1 MNLVYILGE
10 KKVQARIGLAKIAQ
24 QMRLSPDNCNNS
36 WTAPSAETNG
46 WKYGKCLLVKYDDE
60 LVPIVTA

>member
-1 MNLVYILGE
+1 MSHSARGQIPSWLLG
-10 KKVQARIGLAKIAQ
+10 RIAQ

-46 WKYGKCLLVKYDDE
+46 WEYGKCLLVKYDDE